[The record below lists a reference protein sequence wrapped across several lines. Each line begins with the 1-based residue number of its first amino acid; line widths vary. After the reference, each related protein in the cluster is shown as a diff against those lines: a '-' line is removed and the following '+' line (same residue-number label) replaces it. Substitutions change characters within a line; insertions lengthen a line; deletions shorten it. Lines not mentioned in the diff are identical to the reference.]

1 MIMFLRTLAVS
12 ALAIG
17 AATTVVAQSSHKTT
31 HTTEMFKGS
40 RVQSVIGSGTDHSK
54 DAILPDGTI
63 NLDPMV
69 TGSLTNSNDGTTS
82 SSQPRMLCDS
92 SPATTG
98 MRSSTFDMSMPCP

>member
-12 ALAIG
+12 ALIMG
-17 AATTVVAQSSHKTT
+17 VATTVVAQNTHKT

-92 SPATTG
+92 GPNTVGLRT
-98 MRSSTFDMSMPCP
+98 STFDMSMPCP